1 MFAHHTVVLSTPRAP
16 GRSSGT
22 PGYRAI
28 GFGPKPQEPPPD
40 PVPFPPYQ
48 PKVWD

>member
-1 MFAHHTVVLSTPRAP
+1 MRYRVHHAHHGVNL
-16 GRSSGT
+16 
-22 PGYRAI
+22 YRAI